1 MSRLPGKERRRM
13 ASPATFSL
21 SGRSARMS
29 RVALMLAL
37 LVLLVPG
44 CALTTATSLE
54 AEVAA
59 VELRGLGLL
68 DQTLA
73 VALCVSNP
81 TDAGL
86 SFRRVAAALEIAGA
100 PLVEGAS
107 EAPVQL
113 PPRSS
118 VVVPFTVTTTVR
130 NLGAQLLDVVGSGG
144 VEEYRVRGR
153 VQLDGTL
160 PVTLPFSRSGR
171 LDLIAVGTRMLSLPG
186 QLNLLATG
194 TRLLEDSAAA
204 ASSDTRC
211 GKVALF

>member
-1 MSRLPGKERRRM
+1 
-13 ASPATFSL
+13 
-21 SGRSARMS
+21 MS

-144 VEEYRVRGR
+144 VEYRVRGR

-171 LDLIAVGTRMLSLPG
+171 LDLLAMGTRMLSLRG
-186 QLNLLATG
+186 QLDLLATG
-194 TRLLEDSAAA
+194 TRLLADSAAA
-204 ASSDTRC
+204 AASDTRC
-211 GKVALF
+211 GRVVAF